1 MNTERLKLLFAL
13 QEQPVAPASVLAKQ
27 VGVTA
32 PTARAWLEALKEE
45 QVYVG
50 VQSNIKSRR
59 IGLELDDFILQVTSH
74 EALEKIEKFSENYP
88 YISYRA
94 RVFGG
99 NVQGIM
105 LQFRQPDVA
114 RPYILKSF
122 DLMKKEGLISDFRE
136 LPTLNEEYGSSFT
149 RPRIDAWNPEKM
161 GWDFDWERWWSAC
174 PKKVKP
180 KPKKQPKTNQQVLLD
195 ELDVKIIQ
203 ELTVDARRKN
213 IDIIEAIGLDK
224 TAPGVQQKVS
234 SKLKRLSDEVV
245 ESYRLFLN
253 WTHFDVYNTPII
265 IAEADD
271 QVTDRLIAYLAIS
284 KFPFASSIRKIA
296 SGFIWSARLPSAHL
310 SELLSLVWKIA
321 KSHEILIMDY
331 KHSQVYGLW
340 AETFDAKTTSWRTD
354 REFCLDAPLKTIG
367 LEAK

>member
-32 PTARAWLEALKEE
+32 PTARAWLESLKEE
-45 QVYVG
+45 QVFVG
-50 VQSNIKSRR
+50 VQSNLRSRR
-59 IGLELDDFILQVTSH
+59 IGLELDDYILQVTSH

-88 YISYRA
+88 YTSYRA

-105 LQFRQPDVA
+105 LQFRQPDAA
-114 RPYILKSF
+114 RPHILESF
-122 DLMKKEGLISDFRE
+122 DMMMAEGLISNIRE

-149 RPRIDAWNPEKM
+149 RPRINAWNPEIM
-161 GWDFDWERWWSAC
+161 GWEFDWDKWWSGC
-174 PKKVKP
+174 PKKIETKP
-180 KPKKQPKTNQQVLLD
+180 KIPPKIDEFVQLD
-195 ELDVKIIQ
+195 ELDVRIIQ
-203 ELTVDARRKN
+203 ELTVNARRKN
-213 IDIIEAIGLDK
+213 IEIIEAIGLDK
-224 TAPGVQQKVS
+224 TAPGIQQKVS

-245 ESYRLFLN
+245 ESYRLYIN

-265 IAEADD
+265 IAEADE
-271 QVTDRLIAYLAIS
+271 QVTDRLIAYLATS
-284 KFPFASSIRKIA
+284 KFPFASSIRKIK

-310 SELLSLVWKIA
+310 SEQLSLVWKIA

-340 AETFDAKTTSWRTD
+340 AEAFNSETKSWKTD
-354 REFCLDAPLKTIG
+354 REFCLDLALKAIG
-367 LEAK
+367 FKA